1 MSNNSVLTAWRRR
14 AGVLPVKGRGRPSYL
29 GRHGQVVGGGPLAQ
43 ARVVEGEQGR
53 VAAEER
59 DGGEEEDRRT
69 DARPSVGQDLPVSD
83 AGEGAA

>member
-1 MSNNSVLTAWRRR
+1 MSNNSDLRAWRRR
-14 AGVLPVKGRGRPSYL
+14 AGVPSKRRRPSYL

-69 DARPSVGQDLPVSD
+69 DARPSVGQDRPVSD